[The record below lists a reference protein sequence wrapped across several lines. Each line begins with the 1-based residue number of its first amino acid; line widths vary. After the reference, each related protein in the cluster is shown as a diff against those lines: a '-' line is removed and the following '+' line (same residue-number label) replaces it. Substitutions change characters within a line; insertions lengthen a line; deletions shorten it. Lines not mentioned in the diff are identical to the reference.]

1 MMDTLVMYNTIMALS
16 AGVGLIGVAMLGRQ
30 IKDREAVAA
39 EGWSLLFGVTGSI
52 LAILGFIMTITWP
65 FRVPG
70 TFTGNVLMGEP
81 SAAFGLLLLAAS
93 FYLWQ
98 RRSAFLAL
106 GSSSEAESDEAFSGI
121 TRTLKPVSIFIFAT
135 GLMLLACAVAWVRF
149 GLGNAPSVEPLTG
162 YLATVILKN
171 APIAESFFLGIL
183 WGLVALGSLLFPAT
197 LRKRDASS
205 IASIVFAAWMIAGC
219 VFLLFGALNFY
230 THIGLI
236 SNTTNGT
243 NFHI

>member
-1 MMDTLVMYNTIMALS
+1 LS
-16 AGVGLIGVAMLGRQ
+16 
-30 IKDREAVAA
+30 
-39 EGWSLLFGVTGSI
+39 
-52 LAILGFIMTITWP
+52 ILGFVMSITWP

-98 RRSAFLAL
+98 RRAVFAAIG
-106 GSSSEAESDEAFSGI
+106 GSGEKSDEALDAV

-135 GLMLLACAVAWVRF
+135 GLFMLACAVAWVRF
-149 GLGNAPSVEPLTG
+149 RLGNAPSVEPLTG
-162 YLATVILKN
+162 YLATVVLKN
-171 APIAESFFLGIL
+171 APIAESYFLGIL
-183 WGLVALGSLLFPAT
+183 WGLVALGSLLSPAA
-197 LRKRDASS
+197 LQSGSRSVYRV
-205 IASIVFAAWMIAGC
+205 IFAAWLIAGC
-219 VFLLFGALNFY
+219 AFMLFGALNFY
-230 THIGLI
+230 THVGLI